1 MHTDDPLRNQD
12 FQYVGFWMR
21 VVASLIDSILVLLV
35 TAPLGRFIFG
45 PTTVDG
51 ALGFRGPLDLLIS
64 IVLPAAAIIVF
75 WMYRQA
81 TPGKMM
87 FSARVVDADTG
98 AAPTTGQLLRRY
110 FGYYVSMLF
119 FGLGFI
125 WVGIDARKQ
134 GWHDKI
140 ARTVVVRPK
149 NRAVGPLGIA
159 R

>member
-1 MHTDDPLRNQD
+1 MLAGDPLSNKNLE
-12 FQYVGFWMR
+12 YVGFWKR

-35 TAPLGRFIFG
+35 TAPLGHFIFG
-45 PTTVDG
+45 SMVVDG
-51 ALGFRGPLDLLIS
+51 GVGFRGPLDVLIS
-64 IVLPAAAIIVF
+64 VVLPAAAVIVF

-81 TPGKMM
+81 TPGKIM
-87 FSARVVDADTG
+87 FSARIVDADTG
-98 AAPTTGQLLRRY
+98 GAPTTGQLLARY

-125 WVGIDARKQ
+125 WVGIDQRKQ

-149 NRAVGPLGIA
+149 STA
-159 R
+159 RE